1 MYEEKKLG
9 NSMQSNVINM
19 SNNNRCLD
27 VIKPLNLHFH
37 VKATNYET
45 KSCINTTVCTLQ
57 LSNALHT
64 NEFRGT
70 CNMQHKYIPCTV
82 NVKVLYLHVINYFH
96 LL

>member
-1 MYEEKKLG
+1 
-9 NSMQSNVINM
+9 MQSNVINM
-19 SNNNRCLD
+19 SNSNRCLD

-70 CNMQHKYIPCTV
+70 CNTNIFHARLTLKYFI
-82 NVKVLYLHVINYFH
+82 YM
-96 LL
+96 